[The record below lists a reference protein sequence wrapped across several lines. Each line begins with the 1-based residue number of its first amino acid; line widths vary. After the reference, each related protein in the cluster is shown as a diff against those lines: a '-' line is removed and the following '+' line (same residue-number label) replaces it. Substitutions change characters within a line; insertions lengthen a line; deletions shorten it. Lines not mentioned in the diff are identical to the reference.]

1 MVTGNDA
8 ATPRPPLAY
17 RLSAGHWLAIDCA
30 VAVIAAGILVFDV
43 HGVGLLHELRYQM
56 PTAVTAP
63 LALAAT
69 LPVAV
74 RRLWPIP
81 VLAVITVACCVLTA
95 LGRGPVTVDWTL
107 CMAVYTAAVS
117 YRRPTA
123 IAVLV
128 GTELALAASVL
139 TAAAA
144 SKSQADAVHSL
155 LAAGALWF
163 IGDSVRE
170 RRRYLAGLAEQAE
183 QRRQAEQQRGRLA
196 VRQERVRIAR
206 ELHDVVAHSLSVVTV
221 QAGVGRRVGVTHP
234 AEALRAL
241 RAVELTGRSA
251 LAELRQILGLLRED
265 DAEEAS
271 LTPAPGISDL
281 GQLAEAVREAGVP
294 AGLAVRGDASALP
307 PAIAL
312 TVYRIVQEALTN
324 VIKHAPGA
332 KAEVR
337 VCAGSDGVR
346 ITVTDS
352 GPPGRLA
359 AAGSSGPVIAAAG
372 DRHGIVGM
380 RERAAVFGGTLDAGP
395 RPGGGFAVAAFIPV
409 PSQAAGQV
417 A

>member
-1 MVTGNDA
+1 MATHSA
-8 ATPRPPLAY
+8 AAAAPRPPLTY
-17 RLSAGHWLAIDCA
+17 RLTRAQWVAIDCA
-30 VAVIAAGILVFDV
+30 VAVITAGILVFNV

-56 PTAVTAP
+56 PTAETGP

-81 VLAVITVACCVLTA
+81 ALAVITVACCVLTA

-117 YRRPTA
+117 HRRVVA

-128 GTELALAASVL
+128 ATELALAASVL
-139 TAAAA
+139 TAAADL
-144 SKSQADAVHSL
+144 KSQADAVHSL

-183 QRRQAEQQRGRLA
+183 QRRQAESQRGRLA
-196 VRQERVRIAR
+196 VREERVRIAR

-221 QAGVGRRVGVTHP
+221 QAGVGRKVGAAHP

-241 RAVELTGRSA
+241 RAVELTGRGT
-251 LAELRQILGLLRED
+251 LAELRRILGLLRED
-265 DAEEAS
+265 DAKETS
-271 LTPAPGISDL
+271 LAPAPGICDL
-281 GQLAEAVREAGVP
+281 GQLADTVREAGVSV
-294 AGLAVRGDASALP
+294 GLAVTGDTGTVP
-307 PAIAL
+307 PAVAL

-324 VIKHAPGA
+324 VVRHASGA
-332 KAEVR
+332 EAEVTVR
-337 VCAGSDGVR
+337 ADHDGVR
-346 ITVTDS
+346 ITVSDG
-352 GPPGRLA
+352 GPPGRAAGGRFGSRA
-359 AAGSSGPVIAAAG
+359 AAAA
-372 DRHGIVGM
+372 DHHGIVGM
-380 RERAAVFGGTLDAGP
+380 RERAAAFGGTLEAGP
-395 RPGGGFAVAAFIPV
+395 RPGGGFEVAAFIPA
-409 PSQAAGQV
+409 PSQVAGQV